1 MMNLNDVKG
10 IVEIDGLK
18 FDPKDILRALV
29 EQGLKVHS
37 LNGTLLIGRS
47 FIDQSPNIQI
57 GEKACSMST
66 HCKIYDKLHS
76 NSTSEIESTT
86 SPSTLETQF
95 DTLNQFPVDFQ
106 HEPSKAYVER
116 VDIDNDDIDI
126 TNLFGS
132 STSQSPPH
140 KSFQFSDV
148 SSSEGSDLDVL
159 ENYVSEPTE
168 MMGVSPLTKYGPS
181 KMNLASIPRKY
192 LGKCP
197 NCGSTININ
206 WKFCGNCGNTQ

>member
-18 FDPKDILRALV
+18 FDPKDILRALI

-47 FIDQSPNIQI
+47 FIDQSPNIKI
-57 GEKACSMST
+57 GEKSCSMST
-66 HCKIYDKLHS
+66 HCKIYEKLHS
-76 NSTSEIESTT
+76 NSSCEIESTA
-86 SPSTLETQF
+86 SHSTLETQF
-95 DTLNQFPVDFQ
+95 DALNQFPNNFQ
-106 HEPSKAYVER
+106 PDPSKAYVER
-116 VDIDNDDIDI
+116 VDIDKDDIDI
-126 TNLFGS
+126 TNLFGD
-132 STSQSPPH
+132 STSQFPPNESSPFNDIP
-140 KSFQFSDV
+140 
-148 SSSEGSDLDVL
+148 SSEGSDLDVL
-159 ENYVSEPTE
+159 RGHVSEPTE

>member
-1 MMNLNDVKG
+1 MNLNEVKG
-10 IVEIDGLK
+10 IVEINGLK
-18 FDPKDILRALV
+18 FDPKDILRALI

-47 FIDQSPNIQI
+47 FIDQSPNIKV
-57 GEKACSMST
+57 GEKTCSMSAY
-66 HCKIYDKLHS
+66 CKIYDKLHS
-76 NSTSEIESTT
+76 NPACEIESNT

-95 DTLNQFPVDFQ
+95 DALNQLSVNFQ
-106 HEPSKAYVER
+106 PEPNKAYVER

-132 STSQSPPH
+132 SISQSPPH
-140 KSFQFSDV
+140 KSYHFNDV

-159 ENYVSEPTE
+159 QDYVSEPTE
-168 MMGVSPLTKYGPS
+168 MIGVSPLTKYGPS
-181 KMNLASIPRKY
+181 KMNLTSIPRKY